1 MGQELSGKLSY
12 NKPVNIPGTY
22 SNRTDT
28 LHGTGGATILLTGP
42 RWLWSTAEQS
52 VKTDSSGNYHML
64 ITVHSGKSYTVRAYY
79 FYEILI
85 PKAYDLYTWAWATT
99 TTINIKEKNGGRF
112 TPG

>member
-1 MGQELSGKLSY
+1 
-12 NKPVNIPGTY
+12 
-22 SNRTDT
+22 
-28 LHGTGGATILLTGP
+28 
-42 RWLWSTAEQS
+42 
-52 VKTDSSGNYHML
+52 ML